1 MSRLDLMKDQKFVF
15 GSIHIVS
22 NKKETL
28 LERELKPFGITF
40 KQWFLMVVIQNSFE
54 SPPTLNEAARAM
66 GSSHQNIKK
75 IASIL
80 EEKGYISFEKDKKD
94 SRSKRIRLTE
104 ASYKLSEIIRTQ
116 ATTFT
121 SALFAGIDEDE
132 MAKAR
137 VVLQTMMS
145 NLENMERNEKEN
157 EKNQ

>member
-1 MSRLDLMKDQKFVF
+1 MSMLDLMKDQKFVF
-15 GSIHIVS
+15 GSIHIVA

-28 LERELKPFGITF
+28 LERELKTFGITF
-40 KQWFLMVVIQNSFE
+40 KQWFLIVVIQNSFDK
-54 SPPTLNEAARAM
+54 PPSLNEASKAM

-80 EEKGYISFEKDKKD
+80 EEKGYIAFEKDKKD

-104 ASYKLSEIIRTQ
+104 ASYKLTEIIQAQ

-121 SALFAGIDEDE
+121 STLFQGITEEE

-137 VVLQTMMS
+137 KTLQTMMS
-145 NLENMERNEKEN
+145 NLEKMELNEKER
-157 EKNQ
+157 E

>member
-1 MSRLDLMKDQKFVF
+1 MSKLDLMKDQKFLF
-15 GSIHIVS
+15 GSIHIVA

-28 LERELKPFGITF
+28 LERELKSFGITF
-40 KQWFLMVVIQNSFE
+40 KQWFLMVVIQNTFDK
-54 SPPTLNEAARAM
+54 PPTLNEASKAM

-80 EEKGYISFEKDKKD
+80 EEKGYVAFDKDKKD

-104 ASYKLSEIIRTQ
+104 ESYKLTESIQAQ

-121 SALFAGIDEDE
+121 EALFQGITEEE

-137 VVLQTMMS
+137 KTLQMMLS
-145 NLENMERNEKEN
+145 NLEKMELNEKEK
-157 EKNQ
+157 E

>member
-1 MSRLDLMKDQKFVF
+1 MSKLDLMKDQKFVF

-40 KQWFLMVVIQNSFE
+40 KQWFLMVVIQNSFDR
-54 SPPTLNEAARAM
+54 PPTLNETAKAM
-66 GSSHQNIKK
+66 GSSHQNVKK

-80 EEKGYISFEKDKKD
+80 EEKGYVAFEKDKKD
-94 SRSKRIRLTE
+94 SRAKRIRLTE
-104 ASYKLSEIIRTQ
+104 ASYKLSEIIQVQ

-121 SALFAGIDEDE
+121 SALFAGINEDE

-137 VVLQTMMS
+137 FVLQIMMS
-145 NLENMERNEKEN
+145 NLAKMDQYEKEN
-157 EKNQ
+157 E

>member
-1 MSRLDLMKDQKFVF
+1 MSKLDLMKDQKFIF

-28 LERELKPFGITF
+28 LERELKKFGITF

-54 SPPTLNEAARAM
+54 KPPTLNEASKAM

-80 EEKGYISFEKDKKD
+80 EEKGYIAFEKDKKD

-104 ASYKLSEIIRTQ
+104 ASYKLTARIQAQ

-121 SALFAGIDEDE
+121 SALFDGINEDE

-137 VVLQTMMS
+137 ITLQTMMS
-145 NLENMERNEKEN
+145 NLEKMELNEKEK
-157 EKNQ
+157 E

>member
-1 MSRLDLMKDQKFVF
+1 MSKLDLMKDQKFVF

-28 LERELKPFGITF
+28 LERALKPYGITF
-40 KQWFLMVVIQNSFE
+40 KQWFLMVVIQNSFDA
-54 SPPTLNEAARAM
+54 PPTLNEAAMAM

-80 EEKGYISFEKDKKD
+80 EEKGYVIVEKDKKD
-94 SRSKRIRLTE
+94 SRAKRIKLTE
-104 ASYKLSEIIRTQ
+104 ASYKLSENIQ
-116 ATTFT
+116 ESAATFT
-121 SALFAGIDEDE
+121 SALFAGIDEEE

-145 NLENMERNEKEN
+145 NLAKLEQNEKEY
-157 EKNQ
+157 EKDQ

>member
-40 KQWFLMVVIQNSFE
+40 KQWFLMVVIQNSFDK
-54 SPPTLNEAARAM
+54 PPTLNEAAKAM

-75 IASIL
+75 IATIL
-80 EEKGYISFEKDKKD
+80 EEKGYIALEKDKKD
-94 SRSKRIRLTE
+94 SRSKRIRLTD
-104 ASYKLSEIIRTQ
+104 ASYKLSEMIQAQ

-121 SALFAGIDEDE
+121 SALFAGINEDE

-137 VVLQTMMS
+137 IVLQTMMS
-145 NLENMERNEKEN
+145 NLEKMELNEKEN
-157 EKNQ
+157 E